1 MALLA
6 IDPSAWA
13 ILVAAVGTVLVNI
26 IMAMRA
32 DKKLDTAN
40 DKADAAA
47 GKADIAAAASEEVK
61 VMTQEIHVMVND
73 NLTKAQAE
81 VAQLKEVVI
90 NLQETVAKLATAGRT
105 ADEDIIQAAITE
117 TAAVQREALEDP
129 LTEEES
135 LKGESL

>member
-47 GKADIAAAASEEVK
+47 GKADVAAAASEEVK

-105 ADEDIIQAAITE
+105 ADEDIIQQAITE
-117 TAAVQREALEDP
+117 TATVQREALKDDTIEP
-129 LTEEES
+129 EKEP
-135 LKGESL
+135 